1 MNTSRLIR
9 VLSELD
15 SDLSSEVLPAIQ
27 ALVQTATTARDT
39 PAQDFSEK
47 LQSDLSE
54 AQAMAERMWAAQYPP
69 SAQKI
74 VVAAGLAPLCGEAL
88 SRRIAGCFEG
98 AAMTPATAVRKL
110 TELQKELDAARRNAS
125 AVVAGLAKLGI
136 EEVNLEADEYELGV
150 LLPETAAHGELGTVN
165 EELKHWNQIVRA
177 FQEAAGDEE
186 REVRIRSF
194 SDGSLLV
201 FLGVGAWVAHHLMTA
216 VERLL
221 AAYERILDIRL
232 KREELARL
240 GVPPT
245 ELSLAKKT
253 EKELIEKESAALLKD
268 LTQAIAK
275 GTKAERKQE
284 IESHLKVAVSLVA
297 KFLDKGGQ
305 IEITVPPI
313 DDPDAENEDSEEA
326 DEASAKDGKP
336 SRELLEARDAFK
348 RNRDLAS
355 RGAKMARVGPLRQGV
370 LLLEPGEDDK
380 KSK

>member
-1 MNTSRLIR
+1 MNTSRLVR

-15 SDLSSEVLPAIQ
+15 SDLSSEVLPALQ
-27 ALVQTATTARDT
+27 TLVQTATTARDT

-47 LQSDLSE
+47 LQADLSN

-74 VVAAGLAPLCGEAL
+74 VAATGLSPLCWTAL
-88 SRRIAGCFEG
+88 SRRIAACFEG

-110 TELQKELDAARRNAS
+110 TDLQKELDAARRNAS

-136 EEVNLEADEYELGV
+136 EEESLATDEYELGV
-150 LLPETAAHGELGTVN
+150 LLPENASHGELGTVN

-194 SDGSLLV
+194 SDGSILV

-245 ELSLAKKT
+245 EISLAKKT
-253 EKELIEKESAALLKD
+253 EKELIEKESAALLKE
-268 LTQAIAK
+268 LTQALAK
-275 GTKAERKQE
+275 GTKADRKQE
-284 IESHLKVAVSLVA
+284 IETHLKVAVSMVA

-305 IEITVPPI
+305 IEVTVPSI
-313 DDPDAENEDSEEA
+313 DDPDADIEESDGS
-326 DEASAKDGKP
+326 DEASAKVGQP
-336 SRELLEARDAFK
+336 NRELLDAREAFK
-348 RNRDLAS
+348 RNRDLAA
-355 RGAKMARVGPLRQGV
+355 RGARMARVGPLRQGV
-370 LLLEPGEDDK
+370 LLLESGEDYK
-380 KSK
+380 KAK